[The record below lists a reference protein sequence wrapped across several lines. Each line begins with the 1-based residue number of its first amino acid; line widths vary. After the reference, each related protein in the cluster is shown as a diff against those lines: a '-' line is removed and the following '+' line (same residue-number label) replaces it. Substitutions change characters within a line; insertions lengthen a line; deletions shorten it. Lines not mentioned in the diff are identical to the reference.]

1 MKAKAIDHICF
12 AVKDLDAAMELY
24 RDVLG
29 LEPDG
34 VYTAPSEKIR
44 VARYYL
50 ENVALELMEPTDPD
64 SDVGRFLQKR
74 GEGFFLISYRVED
87 VEKGLKELEG
97 KGYPLIDREPR
108 ELMGNRYAF
117 ILPPGRMHGVLTEI
131 LDGEFDASYEA
142 MGGWRAGARQR

>member
-12 AVKDLDAAMELY
+12 AVKDLDAAMDLY

-87 VEKGLKELEG
+87 VEDGLKELEER
-97 KGYPLIDREPR
+97 GYPLIDRKPR
-108 ELMGNRYAF
+108 KLMGNRYAF
-117 ILPPGRMHGVLTEI
+117 ILPPARMHGVLTEI
-131 LDGEFDASYEA
+131 LDGEFDYSYEA
-142 MGGWRAGARQR
+142 MGGWRGSGRKD